1 VISGVEVLVGGA
13 PLDATLAGRITEVR
27 VDHHA
32 QLPDSFAVLISDPG
46 LENMDKSPF
55 KLGAEV
61 EVKFASPDGGA
72 MTSLIVGQVLT
83 VEPEFT
89 VGHIMLAA
97 RGYDYSHALHRSSV
111 SSTYQNVTVGD
122 IAKTVASRSGFQTG
136 EIAQGGGVLDF
147 VQQSNETDW
156 DFLWRLARRIDCELV
171 VEKRTLHL
179 RAADSKS
186 ATVSLRWGEGLTTFR
201 PRVTGVQQFDEV
213 VVRSW
218 DPKQKKAVDSVA
230 KDEAGTSK
238 IGVERSSVRKALG
251 GGTLTVSDRPVTSPE
266 EGDALAK
273 SVLAQLGNAYLE
285 AEGTTRGDP
294 RLRSGTV
301 VSIDGIG
308 DRFKGEYV
316 LASTRHLFRGTTGYQ
331 THFTISGRA
340 PRTLVDL
347 VNPSPK
353 RTFGTSVVVGLVTQ
367 NEDPENLG
375 RVRIKYPALDDKLE
389 GWWARMAAP
398 GAGNGRGQLML
409 PQAGDEVLVAFEHG
423 DLQHPY
429 ILGSLWNG
437 TDTPGDLAHTDGSYA
452 LHTEQQIVMKAD
464 KAIEISG
471 KDTLKLEST
480 GDMTITTDGSL
491 KQNATGEVSVQ
502 GQSITIKGQ
511 SISIEGTT
519 VKVSGMVQ
527 LG

>member
-1 VISGVEVLVGGA
+1 VISGVEVFVAGA

-32 QLPDSFAVLISDPG
+32 QLPDAFAVRISDPA
-46 LENMDKSPF
+46 LEQMDKSPF

-89 VGHIMLAA
+89 VGHVMLAA
-97 RGYDYSHALHRSSV
+97 RGYDYAHALHRSS
-111 SSTYQNVTVGD
+111 SSATYQNVTVGD
-122 IAKTVASRSGFQTG
+122 IAKTVASRAGFQVG
-136 EIAQGGGVLDF
+136 EIAAGGGVLDF

-156 DFLWRLARRIDCELV
+156 DFLWRLARRIDCDVV

-179 RAADSKS
+179 RKADARS
-186 ATVSLRWGEGLTTFR
+186 ASVTLRWGEGLTSFR

-213 VVRSW
+213 IVRSW
-218 DPKQKKAVDSVA
+218 DPKQKKSVDSTA
-230 KDEAGTSK
+230 KDEQGTSK

-251 GGTLTVSDRPVTSPE
+251 GGTLTVSDRPVSTPE
-266 EGDALAK
+266 EGTALAE

-294 RLRSGTV
+294 RLRSGV
-301 VSIDGIG
+301 VVAIDGIG
-308 DRFKGEYV
+308 ERFKGEYA
-316 LASTRHLFRGTTGYQ
+316 LASTTHVFRGTTGYQ
-331 THFTISGRA
+331 THFTISGRS
-340 PRTLVDL
+340 PRTLIDL
-347 VNPSPK
+347 VNPSPQ
-353 RTFGTSVVVGLVTQ
+353 RTFGSSVVVGIVTQ
-367 NEDPENLG
+367 NEDPEHLG
-375 RVRIKYPALDDKLE
+375 RVRIKYPALSDQVE

-398 GAGNGRGQLML
+398 GAGKGRGQLMM
-409 PQAGDEVLVAFEHG
+409 PIKDDEVLVAFEHG

-437 TDTPGDLAHTDGSYA
+437 DDTPGELVQTDGSYA
-452 LHTEQQIVMKAD
+452 LHSDQKIAVTAA
-464 KAIEISG
+464 KAISITG
-471 KDTLKLEST
+471 KDTLTLEST
-480 GDMTITTDGSL
+480 GDLTIKTDGSI
-491 KQNATGEVSVQ
+491 KQNANGEITVQ
-502 GQSITIKGQ
+502 GQTITIKGS